1 MLGGGGILEE
11 REIGRVGV
19 GVVVGTCYRKFTKP
33 NGPADNSH

>member
-19 GVVVGTCYRKFTKP
+19 GVGTCYRKFTKP